1 MQPPHVK
8 LRGSPT
14 LKYYEGLLMQHS
26 IKQMSTMNSNSHEAG
41 LILISEMQE
50 PLTQDRVN
58 DIQFEWLL
66 DYSIACQEDGP

>member
-1 MQPPHVK
+1 
-8 LRGSPT
+8 
-14 LKYYEGLLMQHS
+14 MQHS

-50 PLTQDRVN
+50 PVTQDRVN

>member
-1 MQPPHVK
+1 
-8 LRGSPT
+8 
-14 LKYYEGLLMQHS
+14 MQHS

-50 PLTQDRVN
+50 PVTQDRVN

-66 DYSIACQEDGP
+66 DYSIACQEDEP